1 MAPRRILLLVLPL
14 LLLVAT
20 VLATAAAWRYE
31 SDESRRKAG
40 TEAEQAAAAL
50 QVSLDSAAGQVGS
63 LAGLFDASPR
73 VSGAEFATF
82 SRRLVGTGGLS
93 VVTWIERVPRAQ
105 RAAYER
111 RTGHPIV
118 AALAGAPP
126 VVAPVHSM
134 SYPITFAAT
143 ADGVPVTFG
152 IDVGLEGSRRA
163 TLEAAARSGTPQTTP
178 PVTLLTSAQRGI
190 VIYEAVYDRGAPTA
204 SPGQRLAALRGYVS
218 GVYLLDTLFGQAGS
232 QLPDQSRWKVSI
244 GSAVVRSSGGA
255 GERPGG
261 AVESF
266 AFAGRRW
273 SVAVAAPGTN
283 WGPPL
288 TFLLS
293 GIAITVLALAL
304 AMAVGRRER
313 FARRAVAAATGE
325 LAASEDRYR
334 SLISTMSDG
343 VLLFGPS
350 GEIAAFNP
358 AAEDMMGLSG
368 DQMMGRDPTDPRW
381 RTVHEDGTLMPR
393 EERPSQV
400 TRRTGRPVRGAIMGI
415 HKPDGVLTWV
425 SVSTS
430 ILAGEDPGAPTV
442 VACLADIT
450 IRVRAEREHAALRR
464 VATRVADESAPS
476 SVFELVA
483 QEAAGLLGA
492 DAAEVVRF
500 EVEERV
506 AVTEGAWAREG
517 QRAVA
522 AGTRRALVGVTAA
535 GRVAAA
541 PITVGD
547 RLWGEIVVSSARP
560 ERLPAGAEGQLQR
573 FGELLTLA
581 IVSADAHAQLD
592 RLASTDHLT
601 GLWNRRAFEEHLGGE
616 VQRAARH
623 SRPMS
628 LLVIDVDRFKHVND
642 THGHPVG
649 DRVLVEIAARLRAAS
664 RAGEIVA
671 RIGGEEFASIL
682 PETDAA
688 GALVAAER
696 LRAAITERPFPEVG
710 SLTVSAGVCD
720 LADAPDAAE
729 LFRLADVALYRA
741 KAEGRDR
748 AVRYAPER
756 HALLLPE
763 S

>member
-1 MAPRRILLLVLPL
+1 MAPRRILTLVLPL

-20 VLATAAAWRYE
+20 ILATAAAWRYE
-31 SDESRRKAG
+31 SDESRRNAG
-40 TEAEQAAAAL
+40 TEAGQAAAAL

-63 LAGLFDASPR
+63 LAGLFDASSQ
-73 VSGAEFATF
+73 VTGAEFATF
-82 SRRLVGTGGLS
+82 SRRLVGAGGLS
-93 VVTWIERVPRAQ
+93 VVSWIERVPRAR
-105 RAAYER
+105 RAAFER
-111 RTGHPIV
+111 RAGHPIV

-126 VVAPVHSM
+126 VAAPARPV
-134 SYPITFAAT
+134 SYPITYAAT
-143 ADGVPVTFG
+143 ADGVPVTLG
-152 IDVGLEGSRRA
+152 LDVGLEGSRRA

-190 VIYEAVYDRGAPTA
+190 VIYEAVYDHGAPTA
-204 SPGQRLAALRGYVS
+204 SPAQRLAALRGYVS
-218 GVYLLDTLFGQAGS
+218 GVYLLDTLFDEAAS
-232 QLPDQSRWKVSI
+232 QLPDRSRWQVSI
-244 GSAVVRSSGGA
+244 GSAVVRSPGGA
-255 GERPGG
+255 GEPPSGV
-261 AVESF
+261 VESF

-293 GIAITVLALAL
+293 GLAITVLALAL
-304 AMAVGRRER
+304 ALALGRRER

-334 SLISTMSDG
+334 SVISTMSDG

-368 DQMMGRDPTDPRW
+368 DQMMGRDPTDRRW
-381 RTVHEDGTLMPR
+381 RTVHEDGAFMPR
-393 EERPSQV
+393 EERPSRV

-415 HKPDGVLTWV
+415 HKPDGELTWV

-430 ILAGEDPGAPTV
+430 ILAGGDPGAPTV

-464 VATRVADESAPS
+464 VATRVADDSAPS

-506 AVTEGAWAREG
+506 AVIEGAWAREG
-517 QRAVA
+517 QRTAE
-522 AGTRRALVGVTAA
+522 AGTRRALVGESA
-535 GRVAAA
+535 GGRAAAA

-560 ERLPAGAEGQLQR
+560 EPLPAGAEEQLQR

-581 IVSADAHAQLD
+581 IVSADARAQLD

-601 GLWNRRAFEEHLGGE
+601 GLWNRRAFEGHLGAE
-616 VQRAARH
+616 VERAARH

-628 LLVIDVDRFKHVND
+628 LLVIDVDRFKHIND

-664 RAGEIVA
+664 RAGDIVA

-682 PETDAA
+682 PETDAE

-696 LRAAITERPFPEVG
+696 LRAAITERAFPEVG
-710 SLTVSAGVCD
+710 SLTVSAGICD

-756 HALLLPE
+756 QALLLPHA
-763 S
+763 